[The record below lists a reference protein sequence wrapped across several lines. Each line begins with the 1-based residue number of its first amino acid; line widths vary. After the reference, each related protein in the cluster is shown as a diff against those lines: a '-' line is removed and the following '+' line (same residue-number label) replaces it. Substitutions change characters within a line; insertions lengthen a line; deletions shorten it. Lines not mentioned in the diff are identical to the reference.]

1 MDVLFYPM
9 HHVFHEVLPLL
20 VRFEGLLL
28 DVLLFDL
35 RRLGLPSLVLGSIEP
50 LILRLLVDL
59 GFVLKP
65 LILESLALA

>member
-1 MDVLFYPM
+1 M
-9 HHVFHEVLPLL
+9 
-20 VRFEGLLL
+20 RFEGLLL
-28 DVLLFDL
+28 DVLFFDL
-35 RRLGLPSLVLGSIEP
+35 RGLGLPSLVLGSIEP